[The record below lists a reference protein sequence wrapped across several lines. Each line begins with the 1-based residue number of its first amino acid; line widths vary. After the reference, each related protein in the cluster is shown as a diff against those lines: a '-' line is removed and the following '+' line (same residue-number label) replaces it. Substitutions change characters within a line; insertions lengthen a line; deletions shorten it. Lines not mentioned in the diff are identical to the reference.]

1 VTLLAKNIPQSG
13 GAALWAWRV
22 QLTIFQDAFDF
33 VAQLPSLADAH
44 QIAFDIGHEDG
55 HPMVGEILGQSLQT
69 DRFTSACGAGNEAV
83 TVGHAHQNV
92 AICGFIAGNQELIW
106 HEKGSPQLEK

>member
-1 VTLLAKNIPQSG
+1 
-13 GAALWAWRV
+13 
-22 QLTIFQDAFDF
+22 
-33 VAQLPSLADAH
+33 
-44 QIAFDIGHEDG
+44 
-55 HPMVGEILGQSLQT
+55 MVGEIFGQSLQT
-69 DRFTSACGAGNEAV
+69 DRFTSACGSCNEAV